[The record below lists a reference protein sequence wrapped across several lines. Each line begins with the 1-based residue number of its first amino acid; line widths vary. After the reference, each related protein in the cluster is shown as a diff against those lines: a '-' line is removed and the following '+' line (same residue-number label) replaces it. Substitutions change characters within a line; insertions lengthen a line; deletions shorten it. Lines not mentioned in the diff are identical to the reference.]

1 MASLGQKNAMVRRNM
16 KLKDI
21 ELSKINGGEGLGATF
36 LNYLGNAIKT
46 VYSIG
51 QDLGGAIRRIATGK
65 TCPL

>member
-1 MASLGQKNAMVRRNM
+1 M
-16 KLKDI
+16 KVQDSELK
-21 ELSKINGGEGLGATF
+21 EINGGEGLGATF
-36 LNYLGNAIKT
+36 LNYLTNTVKT